1 MVDGVAGRT
10 LRVPAR
16 LRGFSAQLAGTVAV
30 AGSQWVAMLLL
41 ARQAGPAAVGTVG
54 LGQAIVG
61 TVFAGLT
68 LHLKEYRATDPEGRF
83 PLRAYL
89 RVRLWAGALA
99 VACCVVGVL
108 WVAPARDVLL
118 VTGALALARALEATS
133 DLYHG
138 ELLRTGQTER
148 VGWRLA
154 ARALLA
160 LPLVAGAVLWSG
172 TATAFATGV
181 LAAMTLFVGG
191 LEWPRLRA
199 ALTPA
204 GDVRDAAWAI
214 ARQGVWPAAIL
225 VLVSAYTTIPRV
237 MLEERTGAAELGI
250 LVAATQL
257 AVPATL
263 VGGAIGQT
271 NAAPIA
277 QALTAGDGTRLRRL
291 VGRAHVQAL
300 AVAITGTLVI
310 WVFAPALLPLVY
322 GSAFASGATALRLL
336 VLANGLAVVSAQ
348 SAWVLVAARRLRLA
362 FLTHVAGVTTLAL
375 VARWAIPARGVDGA
389 AATMAAVQGAVSLV
403 FLLLAWQVVRQVP
416 GQGSAPHALG
426 R

>member
-1 MVDGVAGRT
+1 MGDGATWRT
-10 LRVPAR
+10 RRLPAR
-16 LRGFSAQLAGTVAV
+16 LRGFSAQLVGTVAV
-30 AGSQWVAMLLL
+30 AGSQWVAVLLL
-41 ARQAGPAAVGTVG
+41 ARRAGPAAVGTVG

-68 LHLKEYRATDPEGRF
+68 LHLKEYRATDPAGRY

-99 VACCVVGVL
+99 VVCCIVGAL
-108 WVAPARDVLL
+108 WVSPVRPVLL
-118 VTGALALARALEATS
+118 VTAALGLARALEATS

-138 ELLRTGQTER
+138 ELLRNGETER

-160 LPLVAGAVLWSG
+160 LPLIAGAVLWSG
-172 TATAFATGV
+172 TAPAFAAGA
-181 LAAMTLFVGG
+181 LAAMALFVGAF
-191 LEWPRLRA
+191 EWPRLRA

-204 GDVRDAAWAI
+204 PVVRADAWAI
-214 ARQGVWPAAIL
+214 ARQGIWPAAIL

-237 MLEERTGAAELGI
+237 MLEERAGAGELGI

-263 VGGAIGQT
+263 IGGALGQT

-277 QALTAGDGTRLRRL
+277 QALSAADGGRLRRL

-300 AVAITGTLVI
+300 AVAVAGTLAI
-310 WVFAPALLPLVY
+310 WLFAPLLLPLVY
-322 GSAFASGATALRLL
+322 GRAFASGATALRLL

-348 SAWVLVAARRLRLA
+348 SAWVLVAARRLRVA
-362 FLTHVAGVTTLAL
+362 FVTHVAGVAALAV
-375 VARWAIPARGVDGA
+375 VARWAIPARGVEGA

-403 FLLLAWQVVRQVP
+403 FLVLAWQVVRRVP
-416 GQGSAPHALG
+416 VAVRDPQPVAG
-426 R
+426 